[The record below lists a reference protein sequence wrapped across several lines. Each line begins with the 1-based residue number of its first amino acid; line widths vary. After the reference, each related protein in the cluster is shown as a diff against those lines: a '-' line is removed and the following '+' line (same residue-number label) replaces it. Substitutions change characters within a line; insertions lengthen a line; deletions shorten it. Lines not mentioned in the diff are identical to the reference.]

1 MFVKEGL
8 YECHCH
14 NVSVLR
20 LSMKRLMLA
29 FMSCYKMSCYH
40 HQRFCLARCGQKG
53 CLIGTC
59 KKKWSSKCIFML
71 AIKSFCVCVLS
82 LCVQSSQNYGCKL
95 NYRADT
101 FSDVMFYNCFHF
113 HVSTKYIIIL
123 SWSSIAHV
131 RSFHNEAD
139 ISCDRSQHRSELHI
153 CKLETN
159 YVVSY
164 FCIAVT
170 KTPLATVIQLNKT

>member
-113 HVSTKYIIIL
+113 HVSTKYIIFL
-123 SWSSIAHV
+123 LWSSGKGKGKGWTQEGHWKVIYGWWMVDGGIPFPDA
-131 RSFHNEAD
+131 
-139 ISCDRSQHRSELHI
+139 LH
-153 CKLETN
+153 
-159 YVVSY
+159 
-164 FCIAVT
+164 
-170 KTPLATVIQLNKT
+170 

>member
-20 LSMKRLMLA
+20 LSLKRLILA

-95 NYRADT
+95 NY
-101 FSDVMFYNCFHF
+101 
-113 HVSTKYIIIL
+113 
-123 SWSSIAHV
+123 
-131 RSFHNEAD
+131 
-139 ISCDRSQHRSELHI
+139 QLHI

>member
-20 LSMKRLMLA
+20 LSMKCLMIA

-40 HQRFCLARCGQKG
+40 HQRFCLACCGQKG

-95 NYRADT
+95 NYQFTAMLASIAWNVGFITETAGVSKPCLVGKTILNEYSIQLAFKPQLSLFLLDLSWLT
-101 FSDVMFYNCFHF
+101 VLIHF
-113 HVSTKYIIIL
+113 HWIYFTIVFIFM
-123 SWSSIAHV
+123 WVPSI
-131 RSFHNEAD
+131 
-139 ISCDRSQHRSELHI
+139 
-153 CKLETN
+153 
-159 YVVSY
+159 
-164 FCIAVT
+164 
-170 KTPLATVIQLNKT
+170 